1 MQFIFLA
8 GGFAGFALTSVT
20 GLISGREPD
29 LVLRD
34 AAIGCLVGALVFR
47 WFWNVL
53 VKALTEALKA
63 KRAADAAAAAA
74 AEAAHAK
81 TK

>member
-1 MQFIFLA
+1 MQFVFLA
-8 GGFAGFALTSVT
+8 GGFAGFALAAVT
-20 GLISGREPD
+20 GVLAGREPD

-34 AAIGCLVGALVFR
+34 ATIGCLAGALVFR

-53 VKALTEALKA
+53 IKALIEALQA
-63 KRAADAAAAAA
+63 KRAADAAAADA